1 MTVTTKIAVAA
12 AAASGAL
19 CALAAFELPAL
30 TDDEFLEE
38 SVLNEVEHALARAP
52 ADVAPPPAAAATNDM
67 FGISGLSAT
76 EQAIRL
82 VSAQRADGRW
92 LSGTN
97 DVTAAAVDI
106 LSRLAPEVPGPNG
119 GVPGHLQAPAAAP
132 KQGSEKTKNPP
143 CARRGKYGILCEF
156 SRPIG

>member
-1 MTVTTKIAVAA
+1 MKVTTKIAVAA

-19 CALAAFELPAL
+19 CALAAFGLPAL

-52 ADVAPPPAAAATNDM
+52 ADVAPPPAAAATNDV

-97 DVTAAAVDI
+97 DVTAVAVDI

-119 GVPGHLQAPAAAP
+119 GVPGHLQIPAAAP
-132 KQGSEKTKNPP
+132 KQGSEKTKNTPL
-143 CARRGKYGILCEF
+143 R
-156 SRPIG
+156 

>member
-12 AAASGAL
+12 AAAAGAF
-19 CALAAFELPAL
+19 CALGAFELPAL

-52 ADVAPPPAAAATNDM
+52 ADVAPPPAAVATNDV

-106 LSRLAPEVPGPNG
+106 LSRLALEVPGPNG

-132 KQGSEKTKNPP
+132 KPGSEKTKNPP